1 MSKERFDVAVCTK
14 NNESTIRPSLER
26 VLKYAT
32 PSRLIVIDGKSTD
45 RTIEIASNLGAEIYS
60 DSGKGLGHARNMA
73 LKLAN
78 TQLLG
83 FVDADA
89 FIPSNWLELREHL
102 KRPRVAAASATT
114 IYGYGNP
121 PLQRLHEWIARTAK
135 EDAGFVGTIVNREL
149 VLSVGGIREDLPTA
163 EDWELKRRLQARG
176 LKWVWDRSVVILH
189 PMTMRMF
196 LRHFRGWGRG
206 AGKGHTTS
214 RWRVVRSLVISPA
227 HAIRLALEV
236 HPIHLFY
243 YPLMRLWFLIGY
255 LEAG

>member
-1 MSKERFDVAVCTK
+1 MSQPRFDIAVCTK

-26 VLKYAT
+26 VLKYAA
-32 PSRLIVIDGKSTD
+32 PRRLIVIDGKSTD
-45 RTIEIASNLGAEIYS
+45 RTIEIASDLGAKIYS

-78 TQLLG
+78 TSLLG

-114 IYGYGNP
+114 IYGYGSP

-176 LKWVWDRSVVILH
+176 LRWVWDRGVVILH
-189 PMTMRMF
+189 PMTMRTF

-206 AGKGHTTS
+206 AGMGQTISTS
-214 RWRVVRSLVISPA
+214 QVLRLFLTSPV
-227 HAIRLALEV
+227 HAMRLALEV

-243 YPLMRLWFLIGY
+243 YPLMRLFFLIGY